1 MSKPTR
7 PRILEGIETLQQ
19 LSELFRLRR
28 RQLATEVGLTE
39 SQWQLFE
46 EVAEEH
52 FMPSLFARE
61 RDCSP
66 AVVSRGLRQLIDAGL
81 VESTIGEQD
90 ARHRVYRL
98 TARGR
103 GLQRRLRKRRAEA
116 IEAVWEPLSDRELSS
131 FIRTARDLA
140 ERLAAHA
147 KHEAER
153 VP

>member
-1 MSKPTR
+1 MATTTR
-7 PRILEGIETLQQ
+7 PRILQAIETLQQ

-28 RQLATEVGLTE
+28 RQLAAEVGLTE
-39 SQWQLFE
+39 TQWQLFE

-61 RDCSP
+61 RDCAP
-66 AVVSRGLRQLIDAGL
+66 AVVSRGLRSLVDAGL
-81 VESTIGEQD
+81 VESSIGEAD

-98 TARGR
+98 TATGR

-116 IEAVWEPLSDRELSS
+116 IDAVWEPLSERELAA
-131 FIRTARDLA
+131 FIRTAGEIA
-140 ERLAAHA
+140 ERLSTHA

-153 VP
+153 A

>member
-1 MSKPTR
+1 MMTDPSR
-7 PRILEGIETLQQ
+7 PRILQAIETLQE
-19 LSELFRLRR
+19 LTELFRLRR
-28 RQLATEVGLTE
+28 QQLAAEVGLTE

-66 AVVSRGLRQLIDAGL
+66 AVVSRGLRSLVDAGL
-81 VESTIGEQD
+81 VESTIGEAD
-90 ARHRVYRL
+90 GRHRVYRL

-116 IEAVWEPLSDRELSS
+116 IAVVWEPLSDRELDA
-131 FIRTARDLA
+131 FIRTAGEIAR
-140 ERLAAHA
+140 RLADHA
-147 KHEAER
+147 KDR
-153 VP
+153 